1 MKTVKAIILFLFGA
15 YFLHAAAGDGLSQKK
30 DLFSSQR
37 LRMVEQ
43 QIRQRGVSDKQTLDA
58 MRTVERHLFVP
69 KMYLPFAYADQPVPI
84 GEGQTISQ
92 PYIVGLMTEKL
103 QLKPGCKALEI
114 GTGSGYQAAV
124 LSLICPQVYTIEI
137 IPSLADQAQERLKKL
152 GHANITV
159 KTADGYY
166 GWEEY
171 APFDAIVVTAAA
183 SHIPPALIRQ
193 LNTGGNMIIPLGG
206 ILQVQRLMVVRK
218 KGDGSITTEYI
229 LPVRFVP
236 LTGGH

>member
-1 MKTVKAIILFLFGA
+1 MNIAQATSLFLLGA
-15 YFLHAAAGDGLSQKK
+15 YFLHATASDGLSQKK

-37 LRMVEQ
+37 LQMVEQ

-103 QLKPGCKALEI
+103 HLKPDCKALEI

-152 GHANITV
+152 GYSNITV

-166 GWEEY
+166 GWEEH
-171 APFDAIVVTAAA
+171 APFDAIVVTAVA

-193 LNTGGNMIIPLGG
+193 LKAGGNMVIPLGG

-218 KGDGSITTEYI
+218 KADGSITTEYI